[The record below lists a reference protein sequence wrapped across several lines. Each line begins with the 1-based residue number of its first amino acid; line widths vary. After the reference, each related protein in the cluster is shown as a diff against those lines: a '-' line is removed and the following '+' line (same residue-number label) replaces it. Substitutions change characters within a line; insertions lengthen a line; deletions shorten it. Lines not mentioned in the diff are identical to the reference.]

1 MPTSS
6 RPMSK
11 ERLTRSRGRRQ
22 KQALTYAR
30 KHAHD
35 PSAFAQQV
43 LAFIEELCPE
53 LVIEAT
59 ITVKGGTDEAA

>member
-1 MPTSS
+1 
-6 RPMSK
+6 
-11 ERLTRSRGRRQ
+11 
-22 KQALTYAR
+22 
-30 KHAHD
+30 
-35 PSAFAQQV
+35 V